1 MHKHIVPTPFT
12 INSREVAIMTDVRH
26 SDLLRSISGYIQVLE
41 NAELRSQDFFIPSI
55 YKVEGN
61 NKNFSCFELTRKG
74 CDMVANKM
82 TGEKGILFTAAYVTK
97 FEAMEEKIKNPFAG
111 ASKELQAILMLDIRT
126 KEMEDRVEHLEN
138 RTTIDYGQQRTLKK
152 SGNKRVLEIVGGK
165 KSAAYKDSSLRTQV
179 YSALWNEFTEF
190 FGINSY
196 NNTFIKDYDRAL
208 QYVPLWNPPN
218 NLMRQIEQANGQMLF

>member
-1 MHKHIVPTPFT
+1 M
-12 INSREVAIMTDVRH
+12 
-26 SDLLRSISGYIQVLE
+26 
-41 NAELRSQDFFIPSI
+41 
-55 YKVEGN
+55 
-61 NKNFSCFELTRKG
+61 
-74 CDMVANKM
+74 
-82 TGEKGILFTAAYVTK
+82 LFTAAYVTK

-138 RTTIDYGQQRTLKK
+138 RITIDYGQQRTLKK
-152 SGNKRVLEIVGGK
+152 AGNKRVLEIVGGK

-190 FGINSY
+190 FEINSY

>member
-1 MHKHIVPTPFT
+1 MNKTIVSAPFT
-12 INSREVAIMTDVRH
+12 INSREAAIMTDVRH

-41 NAELRSQDFFIPSI
+41 NAELRSQDFFIPSS

-61 NKNFSCFELTRKG
+61 NKNYDCYELTRKG

-126 KEMEDRVEHLEN
+126 KEMEERVEHLEN

-152 SGNKRVLEIVGGK
+152 AGNKRVLEIVGGK

>member
-1 MHKHIVPTPFT
+1 MHKQIVQVPVT
-12 INSREVAIMTDVRH
+12 INSREVAVMTDVRH

-41 NAELRSQDFFIPSI
+41 NAEFRSQDFFIPSI

-61 NKNFSCFELTRKG
+61 NKNYDCFELTRKG

-97 FEAMEEKIKNPFAG
+97 FEAMEEKIKHPFAG

-152 SGNKRVLEIVGGK
+152 AGNKRVLEIVGGK
-165 KSAAYKDSSLRTQV
+165 KSEAYKDSSIRTQV

>member
-1 MHKHIVPTPFT
+1 MHKQIVKAPVT

-26 SDLLRSISGYIQVLE
+26 SDLLRSISGYIRVLE

-61 NKNFSCFELTRKG
+61 NKNFGCFELTRKG

-97 FEAMEEKIKNPFAG
+97 FEAMEEKFKNPFVG

-152 SGNKRVLEIVGGK
+152 AGNKRVLEIVGGK

-190 FGINSY
+190 FEINSY

-208 QYVPLWNPPN
+208 NYVPHWNPPN

>member
-1 MHKHIVPTPFT
+1 MHKQIVKEPVT
-12 INSREVAIMTDVRH
+12 IDSREVADMMGKRH
-26 SDLLRSISGYIQVLE
+26 DHLLYDIRRY
-41 NAELRSQDFFIPSI
+41 AEILDSQDLGSHQFFIPSH
-55 YKVEGN
+55 YLN
-61 NKNFSCFELTRKG
+61 AQNKEQPNYLLTRKG

-82 TGEKGILFTAAYVTK
+82 TGEKGVLFTAAYVTK

-138 RTTIDYGQQRTLKK
+138 RITIDYGQQRTLKK
-152 SGNKRVLEIVGGK
+152 AGNKRVLEIVGGK

-208 QYVPLWNPPN
+208 HYVPLWNPPS

>member
-1 MHKHIVPTPFT
+1 MHKQIVQAPVT
-12 INSREVAIMTDVRH
+12 INSREVAVMTDVRH

-41 NAELRSQDFFIPSI
+41 NAEFRSQDFFIPSI

-61 NKNFSCFELTRKG
+61 NKNYDCFELTRKG

-97 FEAMEEKIKNPFAG
+97 FEAMEEKNKNLFAG

-138 RTTIDYGQQRTLKK
+138 RTTIDYGQQRILKRQ
-152 SGNKRVLEIVGGK
+152 G
-165 KSAAYKDSSLRTQV
+165 T
-179 YSALWNEFTEF
+179 NEF
-190 FGINSY
+190 
-196 NNTFIKDYDRAL
+196 
-208 QYVPLWNPPN
+208 
-218 NLMRQIEQANGQMLF
+218 

>member
-1 MHKHIVPTPFT
+1 MYKHIVPTPFT

-61 NKNFSCFELTRKG
+61 NKNYDCFELTRKG

-97 FEAMEEKIKNPFAG
+97 FEAMEEKIKHPFAG

-152 SGNKRVLEIVGGK
+152 AGNKRVLEIVGGK
-165 KSAAYKDSSLRTQV
+165 KSVAYKDSSIRTQV

>member
-1 MHKHIVPTPFT
+1 MNNNLSPVPFT
-12 INSREVAIMTDVRH
+12 IDSREVADMMGKRH
-26 SDLLRSISGYIQVLE
+26 DHLLSDIRRYTEILD
-41 NAELRSQDFFIPSI
+41 SQDLGSHQFFIPSH
-55 YKVEGN
+55 YLN
-61 NKNFSCFELTRKG
+61 AQNKEQPNYLLTRKG

-82 TGEKGILFTAAYVTK
+82 TGEKGVLFTAAYVTK

-152 SGNKRVLEIVGGK
+152 AGNKRVLEIVGGK

-190 FGINSY
+190 FEINSY

-208 QYVPLWNPPN
+208 HYVPHWNPPN